1 MTYTT
6 VGVAP
11 AGGADGW
18 RWPIATMADVAR
30 LAGVSVATVSH
41 VLNGTRAV
49 RPDTRD
55 QVLAAVRLSNYTP
68 NTVARSLATARTTT
82 IGLALSAISNPYF
95 GELLRSIENTAAAAG
110 YTLLL
115 ADPREEPDYE
125 LTVVRRLRQRR
136 VDGLVLAP
144 SGEPTAVLD
153 YLIEH
158 RLPTVLVDRLI
169 DAGLDQVGSE
179 NIRPVAALV
188 EHFAERGHRRIAL
201 VAGHPGLATTVERRD
216 GYRLGL
222 RRSGLAAAPELIV
235 EGNSETEAARQAV
248 HRLLALERRPSAIIA
263 GNNSMTIG
271 ALTALREAGI
281 GVPEGMA
288 LAGFDD
294 FPWADLFRPGLTV
307 MAQPFVEM
315 GQRAVELLLAR
326 MADPLAPPVTVR
338 LPPTFVHRDS
348 CGCPGRFRAVPTSQ
362 ILEA

>member
-1 MTYTT
+1 VTYTT
-6 VGVAP
+6 VGLVADR
-11 AGGADGW
+11 GADGW

-41 VLNGTRAV
+41 VLNGTRPV

-55 QVLAAVRLSNYTP
+55 QVMAAVRQANYTP

-95 GELLRSIENTAAAAG
+95 GDLLRAIETTAAAAG

-125 LTVVRRLRQRR
+125 LTVVRRLQRRR

-144 SGEPTAVLD
+144 SGEPTAALD
-153 YLIEH
+153 YLAEH
-158 RLPTVLVDRLI
+158 RLPTVLVDRVI

-179 NIRPVAALV
+179 NTRPVAELV

-201 VAGHPGLATTVERRD
+201 VAGHRGLATTVERRD
-216 GYRLGL
+216 GYLLGL
-222 RRSGLAAAPELIV
+222 RRSGLLIDPELIV
-235 EGNSETEAARQAV
+235 DGNSETEAARAAV
-248 HRLLALERRPSAIIA
+248 HRLVRLPRPPTAIIA

-271 ALTALREAGI
+271 ALAALRDAAI
-281 GVPEGMA
+281 PVPTGMA

-294 FPWADLFRPGLTV
+294 FPWAELFQPGLTAI
-307 MAQPFVEM
+307 AQPFVEM
-315 GQRAVELLLAR
+315 GRRAVELLLAR
-326 MADPLAPPVTVR
+326 MADPTAPPVTVR

-348 CGCPGRFRAVPTSQ
+348 CGCPDRLWPRSAG
-362 ILEA
+362 